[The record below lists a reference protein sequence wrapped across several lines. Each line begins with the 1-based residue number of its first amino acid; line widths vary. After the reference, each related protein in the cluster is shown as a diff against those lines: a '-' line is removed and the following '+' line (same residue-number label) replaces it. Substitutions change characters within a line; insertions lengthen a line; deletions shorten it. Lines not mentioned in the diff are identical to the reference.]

1 MVGDRS
7 CAVLALLLAGVT
19 AGAAAPPFVEEPT
32 NGSVV
37 LGSEAE
43 LRCAVRGGGAVQW
56 ARGGLLLGTPPTPA
70 HPRYRLAGDPQQGQ
84 HHLRIAGVRLED
96 DDVFECQVAG
106 GDGAPPQAS
115 RPALL
120 TVLVPPGPPT
130 LELPPGAELPWV
142 GGAEVQVRC
151 HAPDAR
157 PAARLTL
164 TLGGEPLPDVSTRV
178 VEGSHPKLSSSEA
191 TVRLTPPSHAHGQ
204 RLVCSAANEAGPA
217 PAEAELT
224 LDVLFPPSA
233 PTIEGL
239 ESPHVR
245 AGDTLRLVCVVRG
258 GNPPPSLHWDKD
270 GVPLAGSWVT
280 EGHPGVS
287 RSRVTVTVTPGDD
300 GSTLRCSTHSPLP
313 PGGGSASVT
322 LSVTY
327 PPAEVTIA
335 GTPTVAENG
344 TVALSCTSSPS
355 NPPVQLRWWL
365 GGREL
370 TPTDVTR
377 TQAEGRGW
385 VTVSNVTLGG
395 RRQEHGRPLV
405 CEAAA
410 PGLGARSATL
420 VLSVTHPPQQ
430 LWLEAPPPNST
441 FRVGQRLRLAC
452 HARGGHPPPRLVWTK
467 DGRPLKE
474 GTQVWGGAVV
484 TRELEVTLTPS
495 DNGAAYGCRP
505 GGDPP
510 APPLSARTRLR
521 VLFPPASVTITAS
534 PREPRPGHTL
544 TLTCLAATAHP
555 APDLRWHHQGRML
568 AGERL
573 PPSAGAFG
581 GVSAASR
588 LRLPLGLG
596 DQGQRVTC
604 HALSPALGVAVSADH
619 RLVLRHAPQFS
630 AGAGALVVAREHGGA
645 RLPLTVLAHPPVE
658 SCAWSLAGRPLLP
671 EGSPR
676 HRPLEGGGLDIANVT
691 RGDAGTYR
699 VECRNAEGAASTHLR
714 LHVHYPPAIVRV
726 PDPVVVDEGG
736 SAELLCEA
744 EGSPLPPGLTWGR
757 LASGG
762 RGRGASPG
770 AAPRGGLPVG
780 RLRVLGARR
789 DLGGP
794 YECRVDTG
802 VAPPARAIVRLV
814 VRYGPELEAE
824 SEAEPVPVL
833 VPDGADTAQLRCRAG
848 VPGVQ
853 LRWEHRGHPLRP
865 EETRFQEHQWHEGPW
880 TSSLLTVAN
889 ISQDRARLR
898 HQYHR
903 RDWDQYKN
911 RHRHQYLNWHQDQ
924 NWDWDQNQT
933 LGAFVC
939 VAQNPLGTVRRR
951 LQLRLADR
959 PEPPQN
965 LRVSGVTPTSLHLAW
980 TPGFDGGLPQSFLV
994 SARGPGAPPPAAT
1007 LLVPGST
1014 LTLGGLRPA
1023 TPYDVTVRARN
1034 DRGDSAA
1041 AVIRAVTSGN
1051 GGSRGRKWGW
1061 APETGEK
1068 PETGRPNRKWAGNA
1082 SPGRKR
1088 RVGREADPE
1097 VPPEVLHSG
1106 SGWRMLAGT
1115 GNSVRR
1121 TRKLGG
1127 WTGSGSGLAMKEGPR
1142 VSGNT
1147 SGWGPEVGGREPEV
1161 KVGGGLGTGSER
1173 KYLWMG
1179 TGKLP
1184 DDSLGG
1190 GEEAATPPAAGFAFP
1205 PALAGALGA
1214 LGGLLLLGPA
1224 ALWGALWRR
1233 RHIRGAEPGVRRG
1246 DPAIGV
1252 KAGSPNEYG
1261 HVTAAPESLELS
1273 STGSWVTPSD
1283 PHPWDPAVEFHPYE
1297 DVAEWGGYEELTPPD
1312 LRFTAQG
1319 ELV

>member
-1 MVGDRS
+1 
-7 CAVLALLLAGVT
+7 
-19 AGAAAPPFVEEPT
+19 
-32 NGSVV
+32 
-37 LGSEAE
+37 
-43 LRCAVRGGGAVQW
+43 
-56 ARGGLLLGTPPTPA
+56 
-70 HPRYRLAGDPQQGQ
+70 
-84 HHLRIAGVRLED
+84 
-96 DDVFECQVAG
+96 
-106 GDGAPPQAS
+106 
-115 RPALL
+115 
-120 TVLVPPGPPT
+120 
-130 LELPPGAELPWV
+130 
-142 GGAEVQVRC
+142 
-151 HAPDAR
+151 
-157 PAARLTL
+157 
-164 TLGGEPLPDVSTRV
+164 
-178 VEGSHPKLSSSEA
+178 
-191 TVRLTPPSHAHGQ
+191 
-204 RLVCSAANEAGPA
+204 
-217 PAEAELT
+217 
-224 LDVLFPPSA
+224 
-233 PTIEGL
+233 
-239 ESPHVR
+239 
-245 AGDTLRLVCVVRG
+245 
-258 GNPPPSLHWDKD
+258 
-270 GVPLAGSWVT
+270 
-280 EGHPGVS
+280 
-287 RSRVTVTVTPGDD
+287 
-300 GSTLRCSTHSPLP
+300 
-313 PGGGSASVT
+313 
-322 LSVTY
+322 
-327 PPAEVTIA
+327 
-335 GTPTVAENG
+335 
-344 TVALSCTSSPS
+344 
-355 NPPVQLRWWL
+355 
-365 GGREL
+365 
-370 TPTDVTR
+370 
-377 TQAEGRGW
+377 
-385 VTVSNVTLGG
+385 
-395 RRQEHGRPLV
+395 
-405 CEAAA
+405 
-410 PGLGARSATL
+410 
-420 VLSVTHPPQQ
+420 
-430 LWLEAPPPNST
+430 
-441 FRVGQRLRLAC
+441 
-452 HARGGHPPPRLVWTK
+452 
-467 DGRPLKE
+467 
-474 GTQVWGGAVV
+474 
-484 TRELEVTLTPS
+484 
-495 DNGAAYGCRP
+495 
-505 GGDPP
+505 
-510 APPLSARTRLR
+510 
-521 VLFPPASVTITAS
+521 
-534 PREPRPGHTL
+534 
-544 TLTCLAATAHP
+544 
-555 APDLRWHHQGRML
+555 ML

-588 LRLPLGLG
+588 LRLPLGPG

-604 HALSPALGVAVSADH
+604 HALSPTLGVAVSADH

-714 LHVHYPPAIVRV
+714 LRVHYPPAIVRV

-736 SAELLCEA
+736 AAELLCEA
-744 EGSPLPPGLTWGR
+744 EGSPLPPGCLTWGR
-757 LASGG
+757 LVRGTSGDGGTLGGHWGRGDIGDVGG
-762 RGRGASPG
+762 RRGGRGASGVP
-770 AAPRGGLPVG
+770 PELRPEGGVPVG

-789 DLGGP
+789 ELGGP

-833 VPDGADTAQLRCRAG
+833 VPDGADTAQLRCRAQG

-898 HQYHR
+898 DQYHH

-951 LQLRLADR
+951 FQLRLADR
-959 PEPPQN
+959 PDPPQN

-980 TPGFDGGLPQSFLV
+980 SPGFDGGLPQSFLV

-1041 AVIRAVTSGN
+1041 AVIRAVTS
-1051 GGSRGRKWGW
+1051 
-1061 APETGEK
+1061 E
-1068 PETGRPNRKWAGNA
+1068 
-1082 SPGRKR
+1082 
-1088 RVGREADPE
+1088 
-1097 VPPEVLHSG
+1097 
-1106 SGWRMLAGT
+1106 
-1115 GNSVRR
+1115 
-1121 TRKLGG
+1121 
-1127 WTGSGSGLAMKEGPR
+1127 
-1142 VSGNT
+1142 
-1147 SGWGPEVGGREPEV
+1147 
-1161 KVGGGLGTGSER
+1161 
-1173 KYLWMG
+1173 
-1179 TGKLP
+1179 LP
-1184 DDSLGG
+1184 DDSLGE
-1190 GEEAATPPAAGFAFP
+1190 GEEPATPPAAGFAFP
-1205 PALAGALGA
+1205 PALAGALSA
-1214 LGGLLLLGPA
+1214 LGGLLLLGHA

-1283 PHPWDPAVEFHPYE
+1283 PHPWDPVVGEFHPYE